1 MGEQQPRQLS
11 ARISADPRYCRPH
24 GRRRLL
30 AGRLRLR
37 FDLCADGLHVN
48 QWIPSIDAVSA
59 NANFLF

>member
-1 MGEQQPRQLS
+1 
-11 ARISADPRYCRPH
+11 
-24 GRRRLL
+24 
-30 AGRLRLR
+30 LR